1 MGPSTVVLHKA
12 AGETACLAAT
22 KADRGTSMDFLKP
35 FTAQLLSLLRIMSGL
50 LVLQHGTTKYLNFP
64 VGPMNNASIQS
75 MSGAAGLFELVCGAL
90 VVIGLFTRPAAFL
103 LSGMTAVAYF
113 YAHAPRGFFPILNA
127 GELAVL
133 YSFVFLYLA
142 AAGGGP
148 WSVDHARGAKD

>member
-1 MGPSTVVLHKA
+1 
-12 AGETACLAAT
+12 
-22 KADRGTSMDFLKP
+22 MDIGMDYLKP
-35 FTAQLLSLLRIMSGL
+35 YATQLLSVLRIMSGL
-50 LVLQHGTTKYLNFP
+50 LVLQHGTTKYLNYP
-64 VGPMNNASIQS
+64 AGPMNNASPMT
-75 MSGAAGLFELVCGAL
+75 MSDAAGLFELIGGVL
-90 VVIGLFTRPAAFL
+90 LVIGLFTRPFI

-148 WSVDHARGAKD
+148 WSVDRARGAN